1 MKGKILITFAAL
13 LTALNCFGWGQK
25 GHDTTAFIAENHLT
39 QNAKQKIEAALG
51 GKSIVYYA
59 NWLDNASNTPQYA
72 YTKTWH
78 YKNIDADQS
87 YEQAPINPSG
97 DVVTAIKEQINKLS
111 NGNLSQEDEALAIK
125 ILVHLMGDIH
135 QPMHLGH
142 LSDLGGNRIE
152 VNYFNRPTKLHSLW
166 DTPLVESAHNW
177 GYSEWQQQIDRMSS
191 MDQELITSG
200 TIDEWARETYLI
212 TRDVYKDSPAGAN
225 LSYDYINKWTPTI
238 ELQFE
243 RGGLRL
249 AYILNSIFD
258 KK

>member
-87 YEQAPINPSG
+87 YEL
-97 DVVTAIKEQINKLS
+97 LS
-111 NGNLSQEDEALAIK
+111 IHLAM
-125 ILVHLMGDIH
+125 L
-135 QPMHLGH
+135 
-142 LSDLGGNRIE
+142 
-152 VNYFNRPTKLHSLW
+152 
-166 DTPLVESAHNW
+166 
-177 GYSEWQQQIDRMSS
+177 
-191 MDQELITSG
+191 
-200 TIDEWARETYLI
+200 
-212 TRDVYKDSPAGAN
+212 
-225 LSYDYINKWTPTI
+225 
-238 ELQFE
+238 
-243 RGGLRL
+243 
-249 AYILNSIFD
+249 
-258 KK
+258 